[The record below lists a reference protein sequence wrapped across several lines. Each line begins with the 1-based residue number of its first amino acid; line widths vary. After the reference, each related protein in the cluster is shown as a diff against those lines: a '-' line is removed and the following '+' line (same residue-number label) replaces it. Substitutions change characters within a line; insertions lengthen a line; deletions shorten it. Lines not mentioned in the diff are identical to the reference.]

1 MKKKTCIVQKFKR
14 EYRRR
19 EGLEVYSSEDEK
31 RWGRNTVVGREINS
45 GQVLSRD
52 LRSLNPVLVFKLCPV
67 FFSIGSELRNLRIK
81 LSSRKN
87 RIFMNENKEG
97 TA

>member
-1 MKKKTCIVQKFKR
+1 MKKKRYIAQKFKR

-19 EGLEVYSSEDEK
+19 EGLEFYSSEEKK
-31 RWGRNTVVGREINS
+31 RWGRNTVGGREISS

-52 LRSLNPVLVFKLCPV
+52 LRGLNPARVLELYPV
-67 FFSIGSELRNLRIK
+67 FFSIGTEPRNLRTK

-87 RIFMNENKEG
+87 GMLYE
-97 TA
+97 